1 MNWKRLTISGIYLL
15 LSILNLLLGTIV
27 VAVMAGSDFIV
38 PFFAIEEQHAT
49 GKFSGIFLY
58 LMHPATG
65 TLYSLLLAGLIIY
78 QNKIKRVSFR
88 LAVHLIFLLIS
99 SMILL
104 TLALDAVNVYG

>member
-1 MNWKRLTISGIYLL
+1 ML

-38 PFFAIEEQHAT
+38 PFFAIEEQHVT

-65 TLYSLLLAGLIIY
+65 TLYSLLLAGLIVY
-78 QNKIKRVSFR
+78 QNKIKRVSYR
-88 LAVHLIFLLIS
+88 LAAHLVFLSIS
-99 SMILL
+99 LMILL
-104 TLALDAVNVYG
+104 TLALDAANVYG